1 MITNLH
7 LKIAPRRLI
16 KSNDEEIWSR
26 VISVIDKDGRF
37 LDRFQLMCAAIDAD
51 LQSAEGSGADFLRG
65 IQQIESG
72 EKDRIDADGNAWIAI
87 ITRDKVWFESLYSQ
101 GEGGEVSLAQ
111 YKLAVQTYV
120 SFLADPESKPIEVP
134 FPDE

>member
-1 MITNLH
+1 MITDLH

-26 VISVIDKDGRF
+26 VISVIDEDGRF
-37 LDRFQLMCAAIDAD
+37 LDRFHLMCAAISGDIE
-51 LQSAEGSGADFLRG
+51 SAEGSGADFLNAIR
-65 IQQIESG
+65 QIELG
-72 EKDRIDADGNAWIAI
+72 EKDRIDGDGNAWIAI
-87 ITRDKVWFESLYSQ
+87 ITRDKVWFESLYGQ

-120 SFLADPESKPIEVP
+120 SFLADPEGKSIEVP